1 MPKDAD
7 RRDPTRPAA
16 EQLEQEQRE
25 KFKTFF
31 TTSVAQ
37 VPEEM
42 IPRDES
48 RPDRKHGLL
57 ARFFAKKEKEAGGAA
72 PDGAGEAL
80 FRAETP
86 APPTGEIV
94 LDGAM
99 AREKADENLALA
111 RPTLEELTLELE
123 EPPTPPAQPAPAE
136 QPAPAA
142 EPVKKT
148 EPPPQPAPAPKPE
161 PAPQAAP
168 RPSKNRSLPKSRP
181 PSRPAKSRTGGAGPR
196 PASPTGRTPSWK
208 S

>member
-99 AREKADENLALA
+99 AREKAD
-111 RPTLEELTLELE
+111 
-123 EPPTPPAQPAPAE
+123 
-136 QPAPAA
+136 
-142 EPVKKT
+142 
-148 EPPPQPAPAPKPE
+148 
-161 PAPQAAP
+161 
-168 RPSKNRSLPKSRP
+168 
-181 PSRPAKSRTGGAGPR
+181 
-196 PASPTGRTPSWK
+196 
-208 S
+208 

>member
-123 EPPTPPAQPAPAE
+123 EPPAPPAQPAPAE
-136 QPAPAA
+136 LSVFRQM
-142 EPVKKT
+142 KKQDRLSSVVWVSCT
-148 EPPPQPAPAPKPE
+148 WI
-161 PAPQAAP
+161 
-168 RPSKNRSLPKSRP
+168 SLLIVCVVNLK
-181 PSRPAKSRTGGAGPR
+181 
-196 PASPTGRTPSWK
+196 
-208 S
+208 